1 MAIVRLQSLRAD
13 ESRRRGYSK
22 QRTQAGLPQIFQYF
36 SIAFMSLAD
45 FTTPDSDGHRS
56 WFRKLRRSLLFFIL
70 SIAVLAAGI
79 SDFRPTELEMAVAP
93 YRYSIVA
100 WELNH
105 LSHKWARNLENLWSQ
120 DKELSRED
128 RAALLKDFF
137 EGGRRQQEME
147 ARLARARL
155 SKSTSKS
162 TSSGAYGRTNGGP
175 SGASAAE
182 ESSKGDQSGGGSD
195 TIAELTRVLEQ
206 NRQSRQELLP
216 KVEAIVEEE
225 LTGLLAEQ
233 GFATRW
239 IGVFPPVD
247 VVFSTPPTVL
257 VLSPRDRIYRQGAT
271 LLRPGLEDSVKNELE
286 QVALETEDLSAIV
299 ERTGGL
305 SVYPS
310 VVQDTA
316 GLRYALEAT
325 AHEWVHHWL
334 FFRPLG
340 RNYRE
345 SPDMLTVNETA
356 ATIAGEELG
365 NLLFTSLTGDPPP
378 AAPTAI
384 PATGRFDFTTEMRK
398 TRRQTEEML
407 AAGDSDADILA
418 AEAYME
424 ERRRLFVAH
433 GYNIRKIN
441 QAYFAFYGSYAT
453 GPGATSPIGEQ
464 LRELRRESDSL
475 KEFLDTVAQFG
486 NYQEYLEFV
495 EALN

>member
-1 MAIVRLQSLRAD
+1 
-13 ESRRRGYSK
+13 
-22 QRTQAGLPQIFQYF
+22 
-36 SIAFMSLAD
+36 MSLAD

-79 SDFRPTELEMAVAP
+79 SDFRPTELEAAVAP

-105 LSHKWARNLENLWSQ
+105 LSHKWTRNLEKLWRF
-120 DKELSRED
+120 SREPTQED
-128 RAALLKDFF
+128 RKSLLTEFF
-137 EGGRRQQEME
+137 DLGREKRDME
-147 ARLARARL
+147 ARLKHARL
-155 SKSTSKS
+155 SGRESSENQGEAQGNYQDNYQDNDSTGAAGVAGKNSQRDPVGHL
-162 TSSGAYGRTNGGP
+162 SGA
-175 SGASAAE
+175 
-182 ESSKGDQSGGGSD
+182 
-195 TIAELTRVLEQ
+195 LER
-206 NRQSRQELLP
+206 NRERRMDLLP
-216 KVEAIVEEE
+216 EVEGIVEEE
-225 LTGLLAEQ
+225 LSSLLEQ
-233 GFATRW
+233 KGFTTRW
-239 IGVFPPVD
+239 VGVFPPVD
-247 VVFSTPPTVL
+247 VVFGEPPTVL
-257 VLSPRDRIYRQGAT
+257 VLSPRDRIYRQVAT
-271 LLRPGLEDSVKNELE
+271 LLHPGLENDIKGRLE
-286 QVALETEDLSAIV
+286 RVALETEDLSAIV

-310 VVQDTA
+310 VVLDTA

-345 SPDMLTVNETA
+345 SPDMLTVNETT

-365 NLLFTSLTGDPPP
+365 DLLYASLTGGGPGEQSANGGRP
-378 AAPTAI
+378 ASI
-384 PATGRFDFTTEMRK
+384 PATGRFDFVTEMRK
-398 TRRQTEEML
+398 TRLRAEDLL
-407 AAGDSDADILA
+407 AEGDVEG

-424 ERRRLFVAH
+424 ERRRLFVAQ

-464 LRELRRESDSL
+464 LRQLREESDSL
-475 KEFLDTVAQFG
+475 KDFLDTVAQFG
-486 NYQEYLEFV
+486 SYGEYLEFV
-495 EALN
+495 EGRNQETSG